1 MSSLSDNAV
10 SYGVGLLGGVVA
22 GVLIGVLFAPKSGEE
37 MRKDLMEV
45 TDKLCSEN
53 DALSKCK
60 DSSID
65 LVNRTKYTVEKQL
78 NKVLEAVR
86 AGKMAAAKRR
96 EELDA
101 GYNY

>member
-22 GVLIGVLFAPKSGEE
+22 GVLVGVLFAPKSGEE

-45 TDKLCSEN
+45 TDKFCSEN
-53 DALSKCK
+53 DALCKCK
-60 DSSID
+60 DSSLELI
-65 LVNRTKYTVEKQL
+65 NKTKYSVEKQL

-86 AGKMAAAKRR
+86 AGRMAAAKRR
-96 EELDA
+96 EELET